1 MTKIAKKEKKQE
13 VIKDFQKNP
22 QDTGSAEVQIGI
34 LGKEIKGL
42 TEHLK
47 KHIHDFACRRSLVQK
62 VSERRKF
69 IKYLKINDAVGYE
82 KILKK
87 IKRK

>member
-1 MTKIAKKEKKQE
+1 MVNKAKKEKKQE
-13 VIKDFQKNP
+13 VVKDFQKNP
-22 QDTGSAEVQIGI
+22 QDTGSAEVQIGL
-34 LGKEIKGL
+34 LGKEIKEL

-47 KHIHDFACRRSLVQK
+47 KHIHDFSARRSLVQK

-69 IKYLKINDAVGYE
+69 IKYLKINDMVSYE
-82 KILKK
+82 KIIKK